1 MLSNNS
7 ANSNILFTLDQIKAI
22 HSKVKSGVDFPDF
35 IQNLKSLGITQYETF
50 VTDGHTDYYG
60 LNDYKISSPGMYKLL
75 TVCTAANAGQFITRL
90 KAHQQGK
97 TDFQTFCMDSAK
109 YGVEKWMVSI
119 DKMTCTYYDKN
130 ANEILKEIIPTT
142 KTKP

>member
-60 LNDYKISSPGMYKLL
+60 LNGYKISSRDCINY
-75 TVCTAANAGQFITRL
+75 
-90 KAHQQGK
+90 
-97 TDFQTFCMDSAK
+97 
-109 YGVEKWMVSI
+109 
-119 DKMTCTYYDKN
+119 
-130 ANEILKEIIPTT
+130 
-142 KTKP
+142 